1 MSKYSLVAK
10 VEFIILMI
18 DNINKIIDRHNGLVK
33 ALDDSI
39 EARPAILMCL
49 MQIGESLNK
58 IDRDVLE
65 EFDLLEDAKGS

>member
-18 DNINKIIDRHNGLVK
+18 DNINKIIDRHNGLIK
-33 ALDDSI
+33 ALDDNI